1 MQYSAVQYNAVQYS
15 AVQYITVQE
24 STAKY
29 NKVQSDA
36 LNCTSIHF
44 LIPTYA
50 FYDEFLS
57 E

>member
-36 LNCTSIHF
+36 WNCTSIHF
-44 LIPTYA
+44 LIPIYA
-50 FYDEFLS
+50 FYDDFLS